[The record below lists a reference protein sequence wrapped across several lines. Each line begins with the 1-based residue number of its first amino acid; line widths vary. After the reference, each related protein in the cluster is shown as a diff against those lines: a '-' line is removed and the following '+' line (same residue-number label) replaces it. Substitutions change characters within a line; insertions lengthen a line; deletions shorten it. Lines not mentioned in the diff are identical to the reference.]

1 MMNSLPSSLSNTEIY
16 KFIEVKSRIEIDGQ
30 RNRCMYA
37 LRLAGLRIKDIATMT
52 ISQIVNV
59 QDLTI
64 KRVFSP
70 FDTQPFVL
78 NSSVQAELRRY
89 LLARFQIT
97 ELDQLPLTAMTDVMF
112 PNSKSKVRGFSPG
125 TLARLFSVTDKQIR
139 EFAVSLQTPANA
151 PIRRFQQLFLRSH
164 SDIAATPENRSKSVL
179 SLAAL

>member
-1 MMNSLPSSLSNTEIY
+1 MMNSLPSSLSNTEIF
-16 KFIEVKSRIEIDGQ
+16 KFIEVKSRIELDGQ

-37 LRLAGLRIKDIATMT
+37 LRLAGLRIKDIATIS

-59 QDLTI
+59 QDLTM
-64 KRVFSP
+64 RGVFVSQ
-70 FDTQPFVL
+70 FDAQPFVL
-78 NSSVQAELRRY
+78 NSSFQAELRRY

-139 EFAVSLQTPANA
+139 EFAQALHCPANT
-151 PIRRFQQLFLRSH
+151 PIRRFRQLFLRNDSC
-164 SDIAATPENRSKSVL
+164 IAPVTENRFSGVL
-179 SLAAL
+179 SLV